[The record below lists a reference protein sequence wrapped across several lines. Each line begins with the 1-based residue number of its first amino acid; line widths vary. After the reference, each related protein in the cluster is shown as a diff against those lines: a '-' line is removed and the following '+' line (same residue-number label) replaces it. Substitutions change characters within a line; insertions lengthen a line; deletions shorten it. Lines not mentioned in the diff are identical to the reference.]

1 MSTTKTASVSTID
14 LAYAETAAEIRVCFE
29 VMRELRPHL
38 ASAEEFT
45 DRVAGQKKS
54 GYRLLA
60 GRDVS
65 GRVVAC
71 AGFRVCENLMHG
83 RHLYVDDLVTLDTER
98 ARGHGERLFHFVLA
112 EARATGCE
120 KVVLDTGLSNALA
133 HRFYFRQ
140 GMLATALRFTL
151 PTKPQPPTAA

>member
-1 MSTTKTASVSTID
+1 MSTTTAPVSTID
-14 LAYAETAAEIRVCFE
+14 LAYAETAAEVRSCFE

-38 ASAEEFT
+38 TSPEELV
-45 DRVAGQKKS
+45 DRIAVQKES

-60 GRDVS
+60 GRDS
-65 GRVVAC
+65 DGRVVAC

-83 RHLYVDDLVTLDTER
+83 RHLYVDDLVTLGSER
-98 ARGHGERLFHFVLA
+98 ARGHGERLFRFVLA
-112 EARATGCE
+112 AARAHGCG

-151 PTKPQPPTAA
+151 PT

>member
-1 MSTTKTASVSTID
+1 MSTNTASASTID
-14 LAYAETAAEIRVCFE
+14 LTYADTEAEIRACFE

-38 ASAEEFT
+38 ASAQELA
-45 DRVAGQKKS
+45 DRIAVQKES

-60 GRDVS
+60 GRDAAE
-65 GRVVAC
+65 RVVAC
-71 AGFRVCENLMHG
+71 AGFRVSENLMHG
-83 RHLYVDDLVTLDTER
+83 RHLYVDDLVTLESER
-98 ARGHGERLFHFVLA
+98 ARGHGERLFRFLLDA
-112 EARATGCE
+112 ARAAGCE

-151 PTKPQPPTAA
+151 PT

>member
-1 MSTTKTASVSTID
+1 MSTPTTADSSID
-14 LAYAETAAEIRVCFE
+14 LTYAESPADIRACFE

-38 ASAEEFT
+38 ASPDELA
-45 DRVAGQKKS
+45 DRIAVQKES

-60 GRDVS
+60 GRDGN

-71 AGFRVCENLMHG
+71 AGFRVNQNLMHG
-83 RHLYVDDLVTLDTER
+83 RHLYVDDLVTLGSER
-98 ARGHGERLFHFVLA
+98 ARGHGEEMFRFLLVA
-112 EARATGCE
+112 AQEAGCE

-151 PTKPQPPTAA
+151 PITTATSTSA